1 MFAKPR
7 PKKSLLPPPIKKRKI
22 EHSIEEISFKDDDRE
37 EFLTGFRKRKQQR
50 IKRAQEEAAKREKE
64 DRRELRK
71 KMREERQR
79 EVEEH
84 VQKVNT
90 LLRESEAA
98 GAIGHDESGSDGS
111 EWGGIEEAATND
123 IIDHEEEYIDEDRYT
138 TVTVESVSVTRDGL
152 HKPALE
158 PTEDEQEAEKAKKS
172 AEEEQA
178 KAKLRPPK
186 KPKKKF
192 RYESKTERQ
201 LTEAKIRAKR
211 KAKRD

>member
-1 MFAKPR
+1 
-7 PKKSLLPPPIKKRKI
+7 
-22 EHSIEEISFKDDDRE
+22 
-37 EFLTGFRKRKQQR
+37 
-50 IKRAQEEAAKREKE
+50 
-64 DRRELRK
+64 
-71 KMREERQR
+71 MREERQR

-84 VQKVNT
+84 VQKVNA

-98 GAIGHDESGSDGS
+98 GAIVHDESDSDGS
-111 EWGGIEEAATND
+111 EWGGIEEPATND
-123 IIDHEEEYIDEDRYT
+123 IIDHEDEYIDEDRYT

-152 HKPALE
+152 HKPTLE

-178 KAKLRPPK
+178 KAKIRPPK